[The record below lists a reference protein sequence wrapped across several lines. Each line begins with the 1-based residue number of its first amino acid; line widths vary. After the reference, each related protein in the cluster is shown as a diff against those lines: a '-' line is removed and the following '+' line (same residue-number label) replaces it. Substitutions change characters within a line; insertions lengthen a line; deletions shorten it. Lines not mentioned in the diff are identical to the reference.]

1 MEVSPDWTLGDALLE
16 NTKTSRVNEAEFSQP
31 LCRAIQVALV
41 QLLRLWGI
49 TVTVTCGHSSGEIA
63 AAYAAGPVTAPEAIV
78 LAYYRRKVVKDINTN
93 GAMLAVGLGDEA
105 ITSYLKKTI
114 RQVIVACYNN
124 PDSAIFSGDADFRE
138 TMQAHLTAESVF
150 ARLLNRDGKAYHS
163 SHMKYSRRQVRVIGQ
178 QCSSEHGLRLSHGNI
193 RKDGLVSDKFL
204 LIARVD

>member
-1 MEVSPDWTLGDALLE
+1 ME

-138 TMQAHLTAESVF
+138 TMQADLTRESVF

-163 SHMKYSRRQVRVIGQ
+163 SHMKSATA
-178 QCSSEHGLRLSHGNI
+178 
-193 RKDGLVSDKFL
+193 K
-204 LIARVD
+204 